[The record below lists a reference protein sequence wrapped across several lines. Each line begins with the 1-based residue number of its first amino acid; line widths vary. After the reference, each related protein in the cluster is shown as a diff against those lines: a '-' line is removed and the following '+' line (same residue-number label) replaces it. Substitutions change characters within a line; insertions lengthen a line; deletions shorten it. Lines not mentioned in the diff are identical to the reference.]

1 MANWCS
7 FKMMVRGEPKNV
19 DTFYGYLT
27 DYENSPR
34 YFARIFNAEKDSE
47 SCAEGI
53 KTLRLSGDCAWSVYS
68 CMCEGEYTYY
78 SESHESDPKLTCLRE
93 VTELLHLEVEIKSE
107 EPGMGF
113 WEHFQY
119 KDGDCLCDETGDL
132 LSDGFD
138 MDDVA

>member
-47 SCAEGI
+47 SIEDGI

-68 CMCEGEYTYY
+68 CMCEGKYTYY

-93 VTELLHLEVEIKSE
+93 VTELLHLEVE
-107 EPGMGF
+107 
-113 WEHFQY
+113 
-119 KDGDCLCDETGDL
+119 
-132 LSDGFD
+132 
-138 MDDVA
+138 